1 MHAGATV
8 DLAHGGVRHAEG
20 DKLQEEAYVER
31 QIIREGQELRAS
43 LPARVSETPMGEC
56 ERPRSGLNL

>member
-20 DKLQEEAYVER
+20 DKLQEEAYVQR
-31 QIIREGQELRAS
+31 QIIRESQ
-43 LPARVSETPMGEC
+43 P
-56 ERPRSGLNL
+56 